1 MPSAIH
7 QLRIAIVTV
16 IAFAAAACA
25 STGTPGTT
33 QAPTATATPQTG
45 TASGP
50 TTPLAPPGYKSEF
63 GTMWTFDAP
72 PLDYWKRTHN
82 FSPDQR
88 WLDNVRLAAVRL
100 PNCSASFVS
109 ANGLV
114 LTNHHCTRQCTEDV
128 SPKDTNYIETGF
140 IARGLSDEKKCPGLY
155 VDQLISNENVTDKVR
170 AGITGSTAA
179 EQDAQRT
186 ATIAR
191 LQSEC
196 GQATGLTCQ
205 VVSLY
210 HGGMYS
216 LYRYKRF
223 NDLRM
228 VMVPEESIAA
238 FGGDPDNF
246 TYPRYDLDM
255 ALLRVYENNAPYRPA
270 NYLRWSANGAA
281 EGEAVFVIGNPGST
295 GRLNTLAQMEFL
307 RDIGY
312 PAQLAGYKRA
322 LTIYRDLIARDTA
335 AARMYQNQ
343 IFGIENS
350 FKAVTGYHTGLVD
363 STRMAKKRAFEAEF
377 RARVN
382 ADPALRARYGSAW
395 DAIAA
400 AQRELAGF
408 NPQFRL
414 YGFGPS
420 VNLAGSTLLTMASQ
434 IVRLPS
440 ESAKPDAQ
448 RLAAYRGAALETIK
462 QQLVGPRQINPA
474 LEKAAIAA
482 QLRVAQQELPA
493 NDAFLAATLG
503 GRTPEA
509 VAEELVSG
517 TRLGDQEVRIALV
530 EGGAAAVAASKDPMI
545 VFARAIDPLNRR
557 VVARADSLNAII
569 TSNAELIGQ
578 ALFATYGTA
587 LPPDATF
594 TLRISDGV
602 VKGYPL
608 NGTLA
613 PHKTTFFGLYE
624 RSAAFDHKPPF
635 QMPKRWADRRERLNL
650 ATGYNFVSTADIIG
664 GNSGSPV
671 INRNAEIVGLA
682 FDSNIEGIA
691 NRFLFTTD
699 MPRTVSVHS
708 AGMVEALR
716 KMYDGARI
724 ADELQGRL
732 AAVKQLR

>member
-7 QLRIAIVTV
+7 QLRISIVTLV
-16 IAFAAAACA
+16 ALAAAGCA
-25 STGTPGTT
+25 TTQPSATT
-33 QAPTATATPQTG
+33 QAPTASPQTG
-45 TASGP
+45 TAAGP
-50 TTPLAPPGYKSEF
+50 STPLSPPSYKSEF

-72 PLDYWKRTHN
+72 PLDYWKRTYN

-88 WLDNVRLAAVRL
+88 WLDRVRLAAVRL

-114 LTNHHCTRQCTEDV
+114 LTNHHCARQCTEDI

-140 IARGLSDEKKCPGLY
+140 TARSLSDEKKCPRLY

-205 VVSLY
+205 VVTLY
-210 HGGMYS
+210 QGGMYS

-223 NDLRM
+223 SDVRM
-228 VMVPEESIAA
+228 VMVPEESIGA

-255 ALLRVYENNAPYRPA
+255 ALHRVYENNVPYRPA
-270 NYLRWSANGAA
+270 DYLRWSANGAA

-312 PAQLAGYKRA
+312 PAQLAGFKRA
-322 LTIYRDLIARDTA
+322 LAIYRDLIARDTA

-350 FKAVTGYHTGLVD
+350 FKAVTGYRTGLVD
-363 STRMAKKRAFEAEF
+363 STRMAQKRAFETEF

-395 DAIAA
+395 DAVSA

-408 NPQFRL
+408 NPQFRF
-414 YGFGPS
+414 YGFGPN
-420 VNLAGSTLLTMASQ
+420 VNLAGSTLLSMAAQ
-434 IVRLPS
+434 IVRVAS

-448 RLAAYRGAALETIK
+448 RLALYRGPNLEALK

-474 LEKAAIAA
+474 LEKASLAA
-482 QLRVAQQELPA
+482 QLRAAQHELPA
-493 NDAFLAATLG
+493 NDPFLVAALG

-509 VAEELVSG
+509 VAEALVSG
-517 TRLGDQEVRIALV
+517 TRLTDQAARRALV
-530 EGGAAAVAASKDPMI
+530 DGGAAAVAASTDPMI
-545 VFARAIDPLNRR
+545 VFARTIDPLNRR
-557 VVARADSLNAII
+557 IAARADSLNAII

-613 PHKTTFFGLYE
+613 PYKTTFFGLYE

-635 QMPKRWADRRERLNL
+635 HMPKRWTDRRDRLNL
-650 ATGYNFVSTADIIG
+650 ATGYNFVSTNDIIG

-671 INRNAEIVGLA
+671 INRNAEIVGLV
-682 FDSNIEGIA
+682 FDANIEGIA

-716 KMYDGARI
+716 KMYDAARI
-724 ADELQGRL
+724 ADELQGRVS
-732 AAVKQLR
+732 AIR